1 MSQRS
6 PTSGDLAGSEAL
18 LRALVDHAPGF
29 AAVLDDQA
37 RLVFIGGSIGRGSG
51 WSEEELL
58 GRSVLEFVHPDDVAA
73 VGEMLHARSEAPE
86 AGQAVEARVRR
97 RDGSYAW
104 VEAVANNLLDDP
116 DVRGIV
122 VNAHDVTER
131 KRAEALF
138 RAAFEASGVG
148 MALGDADGRYIEVNP
163 SMNRMLGYEDDE
175 LRGRS
180 FREITHP
187 DDVEADEALSAE
199 LLAGLRDSYSL
210 DKRYL
215 RKDGSVAWGRLAVFM
230 LRVPEQG
237 AVSLALVEDI
247 TERRATEQALA
258 RANER
263 YRTLVETIP
272 AVSYVWEFG
281 TPPAETA
288 LYYTSPQIEMLLGYT
303 PEEWGADP
311 DFWISRLHP
320 DDRDAV
326 LEAADIAERTG
337 APYRMECR
345 YLATDGRVVWVQ
357 DEAVMIARRDDGSP
371 WLYQGVMMDI
381 TARKGVEEEL
391 RSTSAYLR
399 AIVDSSP
406 VAIVS
411 MDLDGTV
418 RSWNEGAERIFG
430 WTEEE
435 AVGRFLPHVGPEH
448 RAEFEALRDR
458 LLERSSSH
466 ERVEIRRR
474 RKDGSPV
481 DLAQSYAP
489 LRDALGR
496 VTGMVAIQEDVTE
509 QERARAQAAELEERY
524 RTLVEQIPAVTF
536 VDEIV
541 TVGERVEFTTVYVS
555 PQVETMLGYDRD
567 RYAAERMWATI
578 LHPLDEEPILR
589 AAADH
594 VERREPIDTEY
605 RLAAADGRIVWV
617 REQSMP
623 LPQRG
628 GRMFWQGVLYD
639 ITATKETELMLRNSE
654 AELQRS
660 LDVLRRTDEER
671 RDLLAHL
678 MAAENLERGRMAE
691 GIEDDSLQHM
701 TAVGLRLESL
711 RRRLT
716 DPEHVG
722 AVDQL
727 GETVEQA
734 LSRLRSV
741 LVELRPR
748 SLEQDGLGQALRQF
762 ARVAARDRDVRVD
775 VEDRLGSQPDLE
787 VRSLAYRIA
796 QEAISNAVSWSRG
809 TRVDVLVEERDGG
822 VSIRVEDDGVGFEAE
837 ALDPATAIG
846 VTSMTER
853 AEVAGGWLRI
863 GPGAGGGA
871 VVECW
876 LPGGVLGRSVD
887 SAV

>member
-1 MSQRS
+1 VSQRS
-6 PTSGDLAGSEAL
+6 PTSGDHAGSEAL

-73 VGEMLHARSEAPE
+73 VGEMLHARSEAPG
-86 AGQAVEARVRR
+86 AGPAVEARVRR

-116 DVRGIV
+116 AVRGIV
-122 VNAHDVTER
+122 LNAHDVTQR
-131 KRAEALF
+131 KRAEDLF
-138 RAAFEASGVG
+138 RAAFESSGVG
-148 MALGDADGRYIEVNP
+148 MALGGADGRYIEVNP
-163 SMNRMLGYEDDE
+163 AMNRMLGYGEDE

-187 DDVEADEALSAE
+187 DDLEADEGLSAE
-199 LLAGLRDSYSL
+199 LLAGLRDSYTI

-215 RKDGSVAWGRLAVFM
+215 RKDGSVAWGRLAVSM
-230 LRVPEQG
+230 LRVPEHG
-237 AVSLALVEDI
+237 AVSLAIVEDI

-288 LYYTSPQIEMLLGYT
+288 LYYTSPQIETLLGFT

-326 LEAADIAERTG
+326 LEAADVAERTG

-458 LLERSSSH
+458 LLEGRSSH
-466 ERVEIRRR
+466 VRVEIRRR

-481 DLAQSYAP
+481 DLAQSFAP

-509 QERARAQAAELEERY
+509 QKRSRAQAAEVEERY

-555 PQVETMLGYDRD
+555 PQVETMLGYDRG

-578 LHPLDEEPILR
+578 LHPLDAEPILR
-589 AAADH
+589 AAAEH
-594 VERREPIDTEY
+594 VDRREPIDTEY
-605 RLAAADGRIVWV
+605 RLVAADGRIVWV

-623 LPQRG
+623 LPQRT

-671 RDLLAHL
+671 RELLAHL
-678 MAAENLERGRMAE
+678 MTAENLERGRMAE

-748 SLEQDGLGQALRQF
+748 SLELDGLGQALRQF
-762 ARVAARDRDVRVD
+762 AREAARDRDVRVD

-837 ALDPATAIG
+837 TLDPATAIG

>member
-1 MSQRS
+1 
-6 PTSGDLAGSEAL
+6 
-18 LRALVDHAPGF
+18 
-29 AAVLDDQA
+29 
-37 RLVFIGGSIGRGSG
+37 
-51 WSEEELL
+51 
-58 GRSVLEFVHPDDVAA
+58 
-73 VGEMLHARSEAPE
+73 
-86 AGQAVEARVRR
+86 
-97 RDGSYAW
+97 
-104 VEAVANNLLDDP
+104 
-116 DVRGIV
+116 
-122 VNAHDVTER
+122 
-131 KRAEALF
+131 
-138 RAAFEASGVG
+138 
-148 MALGDADGRYIEVNP
+148 
-163 SMNRMLGYEDDE
+163 
-175 LRGRS
+175 
-180 FREITHP
+180 
-187 DDVEADEALSAE
+187 
-199 LLAGLRDSYSL
+199 
-210 DKRYL
+210 
-215 RKDGSVAWGRLAVFM
+215 
-230 LRVPEQG
+230 
-237 AVSLALVEDI
+237 VSLAIVEDI

-288 LYYTSPQIEMLLGYT
+288 LYYTSPQIETLLGFT

-326 LEAADIAERTG
+326 LEAADVAERTG

-458 LLERSSSH
+458 LLEGRSSH
-466 ERVEIRRR
+466 VRVEIRRR

-481 DLAQSYAP
+481 DLAQSFAP

-509 QERARAQAAELEERY
+509 QKRSRAQAAEVEERY

-555 PQVETMLGYDRD
+555 PQVETMLGYDRG

-578 LHPLDEEPILR
+578 LHPLDAEPILR
-589 AAADH
+589 AAAEH
-594 VERREPIDTEY
+594 VDRREPIDTEY
-605 RLAAADGRIVWV
+605 RLVAADGRIVWV

-623 LPQRG
+623 LPQRT

-671 RDLLAHL
+671 RELLAHL
-678 MAAENLERGRMAE
+678 MTAENLERGRMAE

-748 SLEQDGLGQALRQF
+748 SLELDGLGQALRQF
-762 ARVAARDRDVRVD
+762 AREAARDRDVRVD

-837 ALDPATAIG
+837 TLDPATAIG